1 MPPTLPGMEAASA
14 AAPTT
19 AFPWTAAVLV
29 LAALFVGLLWHR
41 HRGARVAATQLKS
54 LRSELSIRR
63 LAEALWSAR
72 NEADLLRQGLEAM
85 AQGTGIPCWAVYQQ
99 PEGSGTFVVA
109 ATLGLLPMS
118 ETRIVPGPIGPEAS
132 DPASRAAWL
141 GETQMSTLDA
151 GAKPP
156 PAAPHGLPA
165 GTTIVSIPVTT
176 RQEPPVVFQCFLTPG
191 SEYGPEQRAL
201 VGWMARQVS
210 NALRRLRSERREQ
223 LLASYAVGTGEIL
236 IGLDLDGMIT
246 HANAAAE
253 RALGAPPG
261 ALVGCPLD
269 ELAVVDA
276 PVDGTSLV
284 ALARTA
290 GDYAGDVWVRRGDGS
305 RFLAQ
310 VRISHV
316 SGAAGE
322 TVAMV
327 LVGRDVSERRERERE
342 IASRT
347 EELARLNAQLER
359 ANQDLEQARRLQNE
373 FLASVSHELR
383 TPLNAVIG
391 FSTLLEEGADAGPEE
406 RREFVGSIR
415 DSARHLL
422 TVINDLL
429 DLAKAEAGRFQ
440 LHLVPGDLLDAVS
453 AAVEAVQPEAL
464 RKGLQI
470 RVEVAGGPLHALQD
484 PARMRQVLMN
494 VLGNAVKFTDRGEV
508 RVRAWRDEATEEAR
522 IVIEDTGIGI
532 ARDRQAR
539 LFTKFGHGDS
549 TYHRRHGGTGL
560 GLSITRVLVE
570 NMGGTIQVE
579 SEGANRGTRVTLG
592 FPAPI
597 SSLAF

>member
-1 MPPTLPGMEAASA
+1 MDASA
-14 AAPTT
+14 VTPEA
-19 AFPWTAAVLV
+19 AFPWTAAALV
-29 LAALFVGLLWHR
+29 GAALVAGHLWYR
-41 HRGARVAATQLKS
+41 TRRSRSAASQLKG

-72 NEADLLRQGLEAM
+72 SEADLLRQGLEAM
-85 AQGTGIPCWAVYQQ
+85 AHGTGIPCWAVYQQ
-99 PEGSGTFVVA
+99 PEGSGSFLVA
-109 ATLGLLPMS
+109 STLGLLPGS
-118 ETRIVPGPIGPEAS
+118 EMRVVPDPIGAEAA

-141 GETQMSTLDA
+141 GETQITTLAA

-156 PAAPHGLPA
+156 AATPHGLPE
-165 GTTIVSIPVTT
+165 GTTIVSIPVTK

-201 VGWMARQVS
+201 VGWMASQVA
-210 NALRRLRSERREQ
+210 NALRRLRSERQEQ

-236 IGLDLDGMIT
+236 IGLDLEGTIT

-269 ELAVVDA
+269 DLAVLDA
-276 PVDGTSLV
+276 PVDGASLA

-290 GDYAGDVWVRRGDGS
+290 GDYAGDVWIRRGDGA
-305 RFLAQ
+305 RFPAQ
-310 VRISHV
+310 IRISPV
-316 SGAAGE
+316 CDAAGE

-359 ANQDLEQARRLQNE
+359 ANQELEQARRLQNE
-373 FLASVSHELR
+373 FLANVSHELR

-415 DSARHLL
+415 ESARHLL

-440 LHLVPGDLLDAVS
+440 LRLVPGDLRDAVA

-470 RVEVAGGPLHALQD
+470 RVEVTKGPLHALQD
-484 PARMRQVLMN
+484 PARMRQVLLN

-522 IVIEDTGIGI
+522 IVVEDTGIGI

-539 LFTKFGHGDS
+539 LFSKFGHGDS

-579 SEGANRGTRVTLG
+579 SEGPNRGTRVTLG

-597 SSLAF
+597 GSLAC